1 MNKEN
6 SLFCVL
12 DKPIHSEQN
21 NDCQSQLIR
30 FIAWFSLSFHT
41 FNLVLNEK
49 EKQQLE
55 RSIDNR
61 QSRFCTSPL
70 QFVNLGQRRESEG
83 DVEWALGGKQG
94 GKKHFSEKQAVES
107 CLVLKRRAGPKLSD
121 RCCKIQWQI
130 WTAFLLP
137 AIMVHYTLTTTEAS
151 DSTHFDATD
160 TLKNISAE
168 YK

>member
-61 QSRFCTSPL
+61 QSRSCTSLPH
-70 QFVNLGQRRESEG
+70 FVNLGQRTESEG
-83 DVEWALGGKQG
+83 GCGLGFGGKAG
-94 GKKHFSEKQAVES
+94 REKNVS
-107 CLVLKRRAGPKLSD
+107 PKNKL
-121 RCCKIQWQI
+121 
-130 WTAFLLP
+130 
-137 AIMVHYTLTTTEAS
+137 
-151 DSTHFDATD
+151 
-160 TLKNISAE
+160 
-168 YK
+168 